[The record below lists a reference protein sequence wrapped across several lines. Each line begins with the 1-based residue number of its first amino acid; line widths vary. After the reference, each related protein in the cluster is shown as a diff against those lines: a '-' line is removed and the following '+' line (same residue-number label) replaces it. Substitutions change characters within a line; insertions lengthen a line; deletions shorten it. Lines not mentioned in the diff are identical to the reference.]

1 MATLKLHSDRWD
13 DDRSVLPFLKNVA
26 PEQIGPDDARLTFS
40 VQFVK
45 QGNRKPFV
53 RTEWRLELETKVRS
67 LDVARWALDRMS
79 EVSDL
84 RVEPGSKT
92 GLDEI
97 GLALRIEDATKGL
110 DRGPMSDSP
119 TGDGDDSGSERAR

>member
-1 MATLKLHSDRWD
+1 VATLKLHSDRWD

-53 RTEWRLELETKVRS
+53 RTEWRLEL
-67 LDVARWALDRMS
+67 
-79 EVSDL
+79 
-84 RVEPGSKT
+84 G
-92 GLDEI
+92 
-97 GLALRIEDATKGL
+97 
-110 DRGPMSDSP
+110 
-119 TGDGDDSGSERAR
+119 